1 MLTNKSLCVV
11 LELCQS
17 YELWHWIICTPVV
30 LALSYLLSLLCQL
43 ILPIHF
49 TFRQHFTSSK
59 SGIISCTSRC
69 YQGSRIIG
77 KDKTKTEKWEN
88 KPLTQRMLLLHP
100 SAVPHLSRLQPLLGS
115 ASWIEGGQWICS
127 MWNQWKWTQPCPQVL
142 QEQAEWHEAI
152 LLHFKAPDQLERI
165 SSECFSSWNRRRH
178 WDITLRCMQPY
189 LGEQEEE
196 QLLQVA
202 KWDKK
207 FSAVYVIHCINILK
221 SSWKGRGE

>member
-1 MLTNKSLCVV
+1 MRSAWVM
-11 LELCQS
+11 S
-17 YELWHWIICTPVV
+17 ELWTMALNNMHPCRFSLKLFVV
-30 LALSYLLSLLCQL
+30 TFVLTYTF
-43 ILPIHF
+43 IHF

-77 KDKTKTEKWEN
+77 KDKTKTEIWEN

-100 SAVPHLSRLQPLLGS
+100 SAVPHLSRLQPPLGS
-115 ASWIEGGQWICS
+115 ASWIEGGQWTCS
-127 MWNQWKWTQPCPQVL
+127 LWSQWKWTQPCPQVL
-142 QEQAEWHEAI
+142 REHAEWHEAI
-152 LLHFKAPDQLERI
+152 LLHFKAPDQPERI
-165 SSECFSSWNRRRH
+165 PSECFSSWNRRRH
-178 WDITLRCMQPY
+178 WDITLRYMQPY

-207 FSAVYVIHCINILK
+207 FSAVYVIRCINILK
-221 SSWKGRGE
+221 SSWKGRGV

>member
-11 LELCQS
+11 HEPTLS
-17 YELWHWIICTPVV
+17 ELWHWIICTPVV
-30 LALSYLLSLLCQL
+30 LALSYLLSLLCSL
-43 ILPIHF
+43 ILSIHF

-77 KDKTKTEKWEN
+77 KDKTKTEIWED
-88 KPLTQRMLLLHP
+88 KPFTQRMLLLHP
-100 SAVPHLSRLQPLLGS
+100 SAVPHLSSLQPPLGS
-115 ASWIEGGQWICS
+115 ASWIEGGQWTCS
-127 MWNQWKWTQPCPQVL
+127 LWSQWKWTQPCPQVL
-142 QEQAEWHEAI
+142 REHAEWHEAI
-152 LLHFKAPDQLERI
+152 LLHFKAPDQPERI
-165 SSECFSSWNRRRH
+165 PSECFSSWNRRRH
-178 WDITLRCMQPY
+178 WDITLRYMQPY

-207 FSAVYVIHCINILK
+207 FSAVYVIQCINILK
-221 SSWKGRGE
+221 SSWKGMGE